1 MSSGSGILGS
11 GIRDLGSGDR
21 DPGIQGFRD
30 PGIQGFR
37 DSGIQI
43 FRYSGIQGYRDP
55 EISDSRM
62 VGSHGSGWLGP
73 AAAAGPVRI
82 RNIQRLNTD
91 CFILLSNTTCIRK
104 VCVGL

>member
-11 GIRDLGSGDR
+11 GIRDLGSEFW

-37 DSGIQI
+37 DSGIQV
-43 FRYSGIQGYRDP
+43 FRDSGIQGYRDP

-62 VGSHGSGWLGP
+62 MGSHGSGWLGL
-73 AAAAGPVRI
+73 ARAG
-82 RNIQRLNTD
+82 
-91 CFILLSNTTCIRK
+91 
-104 VCVGL
+104 